1 MLVIHPKRGK
11 ELRPFGWVL
20 LACVWFVSGTWMV
33 PSWAA
38 VTDSTPWSLLTE
50 EGKWEVWWDAASI
63 WVFPKIGVK
72 PRKMHGE
79 NNGTP
84 NLKKNGSCGG
94 ISYYFRKHPYLAGG
108 FSPFEK
114 DSSNCS
120 HPGSESQWNTATYT
134 PSSVHRRRNISQI
147 GSFPQGSGWK

>member
-1 MLVIHPKRGK
+1 MWDTPKTLSIFAASEASFFFIITGPKGPCDKNEYAVCRIPYLLKNNLYIYMISVKNPNLHSYSMLVIHPKRGK

-50 EGKWEVWWDAASI
+50 EGKWEVWWDAAST

-84 NLKKNGSCGG
+84 N
-94 ISYYFRKHPYLAGG
+94 
-108 FSPFEK
+108 
-114 DSSNCS
+114 
-120 HPGSESQWNTATYT
+120 
-134 PSSVHRRRNISQI
+134 
-147 GSFPQGSGWK
+147 